1 MSKIITLAQNVISY
15 IEPDIEAIEIHDIAT
30 GLAHCNRYSGQ
41 TRNAYSVLQHTL
53 TVFDLAPKELKGHAL
68 FHDAAEA
75 YTGDIPGPLKKMI
88 PELKVVDKK
97 LSIAIYKKFG
107 IKPSPRLK
115 FFDNVA
121 MYLEVKAMGNIDHP
135 YWASFVSAMRQY
147 DMTQYET
154 LNHDLHMNYTEMHL
168 IGKFM
173 SLTKK
178 YRGDL

>member
-1 MSKIITLAQNVISY
+1 MSKIITLGQNVIDY
-15 IEPDIEAIEIHDIAT
+15 VETNIDAIEIHDIAI

-41 TRNAYSVLQHTL
+41 TRNGYSVLQHTL
-53 TVFDLAPKELKGHAL
+53 TVFDLAPEELKGYAL

-75 YTGDIPGPLKKMI
+75 YTGDIPGPLKRMI
-88 PELKVVDKK
+88 PELKTIDKK
-97 LSIAIYKKFG
+97 LTFAICRKFG
-107 IKPSPRLK
+107 IEQSPLLK
-115 FFDNVA
+115 FFDNIA

-154 LNHDLHMNYTEMHL
+154 LNHDLHMNYNEMHL

-173 SLTKK
+173 TLTKK
-178 YRGDL
+178 YRGDI